1 MSEVFRI
8 YLAGPVKYESDNG
21 DTWRQQAVK
30 FIKQAAEDYDCNVK
44 VINPNDHFSY
54 DENNAQSDRQVKQF
68 YMDQIL
74 HSRLVLVSLDG
85 TNTSPGTSA
94 ELQFAEDHKIQ
105 IIGFETG
112 REVYNWCKASCQ
124 YTCPS
129 LLGAISYICEHY
141 LKEQ

>member
-30 FIKQAAEDYDCNVK
+30 ILKQATADKDYVVK
-44 VINPNDHFSY
+44 IINPNDFFSY
-54 DENNAQSDRQVKQF
+54 EDGNAQSDRQIKQY

-94 ELQFAEDHKIQ
+94 ELQFAEDHGIQ
-105 IIGFETG
+105 VIGFETG
-112 REVYNWCKASCQ
+112 REVYNWCKISCQ
-124 YTCPS
+124 CTFSS
-129 LLGAISYICEHY
+129 LLSAISYICDHY
-141 LKEQ
+141 LN